1 VKGVAE
7 LRKLIET
14 FGSRRAA
21 AEVLAGNAADRLDKA
36 RRRVKAEEQ
45 ARAILQAVAKKVQ
58 ERAHKQIQA
67 VVSRCLA
74 AVFDNP
80 YAFEIRFE
88 KKRGKTEARP
98 VFVRDG
104 HEYAPED
111 GVGGGVLD
119 VAAFGLRVA
128 EVLMQRPAVRRVLI
142 LDEPF
147 KFPSLRRGY
156 RERVRDLLVTLAE
169 ELDFQ
174 IIIVTHDPTF
184 EVGKVIDMGG

>member
-1 VKGVAE
+1 MTPLEKLLRTFRDHRAGAVAAGRQARKQYRQA
-7 LRKLIET
+7 LREARDAL
-14 FGSRRAA
+14 
-21 AEVLAGNAADRLDKA
+21 KA
-36 RRRVKAEEQ
+36 REIINTV
-45 ARAILQAVAKKVQ
+45 ARLVQ
-58 ERAHKQIQA
+58 ERAHRQIQS

-74 AVFDNP
+74 AVFENP
-80 YAFEIRFE
+80 YRFKIKFE
-88 KKRGKTEARP
+88 KKRGKTEAVP

-104 HEYAPED
+104 FEFAPTD

-128 EVLMQRPAVRRVLI
+128 EVLMQQPASRRLLV

-147 KFPSLRRGY
+147 KFPSLRKGY

-174 IIIVTHDPTF
+174 VVIVTHDPTF
-184 EVGKVIDMGG
+184 EVGRTISLDNL